1 MSFSTAPRAGPAISS
16 RGTGLSPDRLGRV
29 SSIADIYPVLGLRIR
44 AGSLELRGLTDEH
57 LSDLGALA
65 QRGVHAPDRMPF
77 YHPWTDAPVEEIPLG
92 MAQYHWGVRSRF
104 SRSAWSLELGVW
116 DDGVLVGCQGFG
128 THDFLVTRTGET
140 GSWLGIGH
148 HGKGIGTRMRQAMCA
163 FVFDHLDADEVTSG
177 AFLDNPASIAV
188 SHKVGYADNGISRK
202 KRRDGEMAEH
212 LALRLTP
219 ETFVRGEPIE
229 VEGAAAVRR
238 LIGL

>member
-1 MSFSTAPRAGPAISS
+1 MSVIS
-16 RGTGLSPDRLGRV
+16 DV
-29 SSIADIYPVLGLRIR
+29 YPVLGLRIT
-44 AGSLELRGLTDEH
+44 AGSLELRGLTDG
-57 LSDLGALA
+57 DLAALGVLA
-65 QRGVHAPDRMPF
+65 QGGVHPPERMPF
-77 YHPWTDAPVEEIPLG
+77 YHPWTDMPVEQIPLG
-92 MAQYHWGVRSRF
+92 MAQYHWGVRARF
-104 SRSAWSLELGVW
+104 SPAAWSLELGVW
-116 DDGVLVGCQGFG
+116 VDGELVGCQGFG
-128 THDFLVTRTGET
+128 TSDYLVTRTGET
-140 GSWLGIGH
+140 GSWLGIEHQGS
-148 HGKGIGTRMRQAMCA
+148 GIGTRMRQAMCA

>member
-1 MSFSTAPRAGPAISS
+1 MSVIS
-16 RGTGLSPDRLGRV
+16 DV
-29 SSIADIYPVLGLRIR
+29 YPVLGLRIT
-44 AGSLELRGLTDEH
+44 AGSLELRGLTDDD
-57 LSDLGALA
+57 LAALGALA
-65 QRGVHAPDRMPF
+65 QGGVHPPERMPF
-77 YHPWTDAPVEEIPLG
+77 YHPWTDAPVEQIPLG
-92 MAQYHWGVRSRF
+92 MAQYHWGVRARF
-104 SRSAWSLELGVW
+104 SPATWSLELGVW
-116 DDGVLVGCQGFG
+116 VDGELVGCQGFG
-128 THDFLVTRTGET
+128 TSDYLVTRTGET
-140 GSWLGIGH
+140 GSWLGIEHQGS
-148 HGKGIGTRMRQAMCA
+148 GIGTRMRQAMCA

-219 ETFVRGEPIE
+219 KTFVRGEPIE